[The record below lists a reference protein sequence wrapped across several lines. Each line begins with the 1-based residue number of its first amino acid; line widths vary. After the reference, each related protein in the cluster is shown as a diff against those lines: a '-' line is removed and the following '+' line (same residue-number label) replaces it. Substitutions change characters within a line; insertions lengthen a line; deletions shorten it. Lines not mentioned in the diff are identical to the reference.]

1 MSDELEYRPLPV
13 REVPGEDPSAKR
25 TKLDLRSLK
34 AVGTVALCDIDDAPT
49 ANVRPHIS
57 MSIIQCVRLSDGSL
71 VRLDM
76 DRGVTTVW
84 FGAAGDG
91 AISWKSPLNEVLN
104 EVLNLVRADD
114 PHDPTRHPWE
124 ELAEAARVRGVEVD
138 AETLAALPYRVV
150 FTAEAI
156 AAFVG

>member
-1 MSDELEYRPLPV
+1 MSDELEYRPLSA
-13 REVPGEDPSAKR
+13 RDTPGEDRSAKR
-25 TKLDLRSLK
+25 TKLDLSSLK
-34 AVGTVALCDIDDAPT
+34 VVGTVALCDIDDPPT

-57 MSIIQCVRLSDGSL
+57 MSITQSVRLSDGSL

-84 FGAAGDG
+84 FGASEGE
-91 AISWKSPLNEVLN
+91 AISWKSPLDEVLN
-104 EVLNLVRADD
+104 EVLALVRADD
-114 PHDPTRHPWE
+114 PEDPTRHPWE
-124 ELAEAARVRGVEVD
+124 ELAEAARARGVEVD
-138 AETLAALPYRVV
+138 AKTLSALPYRVV